1 MVQDVRII
9 VLFEGRE
16 YSLEVDPAESAE
28 TLAFQLYSLCDIADD
43 DQVLLTYDGQ
53 LVSPEDGVAKI
64 IQSMPLLFLF
74 RRSAASGSFDPTRD
88 TDWRETCSRVV
99 AATTPLVQL
108 AYTRQDGTVL
118 CSACATTCSPP
129 DHLVTPILNDVATR
143 NVVRGSFVTELA
155 VVIGAIDVL
164 PPTGFTK
171 LPMDLH
177 HGMPGPFA
185 FLCVRKG
192 GKQAPI
198 AHIQVVP
205 GRTLP
210 PGYTSLYV
218 TATTSI
224 CYRRAPPSLF
234 RSLAGFGV
242 RDVAIGTD
250 HASSMVPC
258 RTALTSSGDWTL
270 AYDLAPFAG
279 TICGSHGE
287 CLFQE
292 RIVTGPAVSFT
303 TLSGAQVEA
312 CAALEATLRTQ
323 WAAAQATSFTASEA
337 SLRSTLEHQSQRVH
351 VYERKDKQARALAVV
366 PVATLQARAR
376 ANTNSVH
383 KRFEDEVLHQLI
395 HWFKHEFFSWM
406 NQPPCQV
413 CGEAPTQLVRTDGP
427 TTPEE
432 IAGEASRVEV
442 YQCASCR
449 NLTRFPRYNDPV
461 KLLETRTGRCG
472 EWANCFTLC
481 CRAMGYEARYV
492 LDFTDHVWTE
502 VYSSEYGRWLHCD
515 PCEDQL
521 DCPLTYEVGWGKEL
535 HYIFAFSVDEVVDV
549 IRRYTAT
556 YEGGVLDRRTR
567 AREDWLAA
575 AIAAINQ
582 RVQAA
587 LPSARRETLRLRAV
601 HEEAELGAA
610 KHAKASETEGRVSG
624 SKEWKDS
631 RQESG
636 GKTDDAASTT
646 TTSMTELTPNDVP
659 PSLWQSLLVQ
669 LVQGCVKACCTN
681 PFCLHTAKKTPGFD
695 LSSHVASSLQ
705 RIPSLQATVTS
716 RRAFDQLVCPSTDAN
731 IRSQL
736 WAASPIGYW
745 PLQDDDTHVAVD
757 VSGHDAHLTHTCR
770 AVSKPMAT
778 KVDKTTTGYQLLPH
792 DMLRLTADVSA
803 QPWSVVFLVQ
813 WHAYA
818 NTPTEFVHLPELELR
833 LGLTG
838 DHRLALTTG
847 SQTTSSA
854 LPLSMDTTYHVA
866 LVHDSARVIRVF
878 LNATEIVSQAATP
891 SPRSISLLFGTQA
904 LALVPIL
911 SHLALL
917 STALD
922 PSTLEGLARLSLPG
936 AKLTVAGVKG
946 DTTDIQHHVC
956 TLDAAQMDSDF
967 ALSSLHL
974 WSGTFFDG
982 LQCAYTSTSETVDG
996 PQHVVAA
1003 VKDKTPSHSL
1013 ALLPGEVIVHV
1024 SGRRGAWTD
1033 ALSVT
1038 TNFGR
1043 SLTGGGSGGN
1053 PFEMD
1058 IAPGHAVRAF
1068 CFHLDDH
1075 VYGPVVFTA
1084 PAPRGPAFQALA
1096 AIRATVKAGTLLTVI
1111 AAVRL
1116 YLGNL
1121 VATPNEPK
1129 VRKIKSSNAYFAK
1142 NVALLDD
1149 ATVHTI
1155 FTGASF
1161 EAVTEGGDVFWVFQ
1175 GNLHAAHAALYDL
1188 TTFAALVTDD

>member
-1 MVQDVRII
+1 MTQDVRIT

-16 YSLEVDPAESAE
+16 YLLEADPAESAE
-28 TLAFQLYSLCDIADD
+28 TVAFQLHSLCDVADN
-43 DQVLLTYDGQ
+43 DQVLLTYDGR
-53 LVSPEDGVAKI
+53 LVSPEDGVAAI
-64 IQSMPLLFLF
+64 TQSMHLLLLF
-74 RRSAASGSFDPTRD
+74 RRSAASGGFEPTRD
-88 TDWRETCSRVV
+88 TDWQETCSQVV
-99 AATTPLVQL
+99 APSTPLVQP
-108 AYTRQDGTVL
+108 AYTRQDGAML
-118 CSACATTCSPP
+118 CSVCATTCSPP
-129 DHLVTPILNDVATR
+129 AHLVTPILNDVATR

-171 LPMDLH
+171 LPMDLN
-177 HGMPGPFA
+177 HGTPGPFA

-198 AHIQVVP
+198 AHVQVASGSTV
-205 GRTLP
+205 P
-210 PGYTSLYV
+210 PGYTLLHV

-234 RSLAGFGV
+234 RSLVGFGI
-242 RDVAIGTD
+242 RDVSVGKD
-250 HASSMVPC
+250 HASSMVAC

-279 TICGSHGE
+279 TICGSHGD
-287 CLFQE
+287 CLFAE
-292 RIVTGPAVSFT
+292 RIVNSTPGSFT
-303 TLSGAQVEA
+303 ALSGAQVEA
-312 CAALEATLRTQ
+312 SAALEATLRTQ
-323 WAAAQATSFTASEA
+323 WAAAQATAFMASEA
-337 SLRSTLEHQSQRVH
+337 SLRSTLEHQSQRVRI
-351 VYERKDKQARALAVV
+351 YERKDKQARALAVV
-366 PVATLQARAR
+366 PVATLEARAR

-413 CGEAPTQLVRTDGP
+413 CGQAPTQLVRTDGP

-432 IAGEASRVEV
+432 VAGEASRVEV

-449 NLTRFPRYNDPV
+449 SLTRFPRYNDPV

-502 VYSSEYGRWLHCD
+502 VYSPEYGRWLHCD

-535 HYIFAFSVDEVVDV
+535 HYIFAFSIDQVVDV
-549 IRRYTAT
+549 IRRYTTT
-556 YEGGVLDRRTR
+556 YEGGVLDRRTQ

-575 AIAAINQ
+575 TIVALNQ

-587 LPSARRETLRLRAV
+587 LPSARRETLRLRAL
-601 HEEAELGAA
+601 HEEAELGAV

-624 SKEWKDS
+624 STEWKES

-636 GKTDDAASTT
+636 NKADDIASTT
-646 TTSMTELTPNDVP
+646 TTAEIMSTVDEVP

-669 LVQGCVKACCTN
+669 LVHGCANAFCVN
-681 PFCLHTAKKTPGFD
+681 PFCLHVAKEAPGFD
-695 LSSHVASSLQ
+695 LSSYVASSLQ
-705 RIPSLQATVTS
+705 RIPSLQAVVTS
-716 RRAFDQLVCPSTDAN
+716 RRAFDQLICPPTDKN
-731 IRSQL
+731 LRSQL

-745 PLQDDDTHVAVD
+745 PLQDSKHVAVD
-757 VSGHDAHLTHTCR
+757 ISGHAAHLTHTCA
-770 AVSKPMAT
+770 AVNKPIAT
-778 KVDKTTTGYQLLPH
+778 KVNKATTGYQLLPR
-792 DMLRLTADVSA
+792 DTLRLTADVA
-803 QPWSVVFLVQ
+803 APTWSVVFLVQ

-818 NTPTEFVHLPELELR
+818 DTLVEFLHLPELDLR
-833 LGLTG
+833 LGLTA
-838 DHRLALTTG
+838 DKRLALTLG
-847 SQTTSSA
+847 ATTTHSA
-854 LPLSMDTTYHVA
+854 SPLAMDTTYHMA
-866 LVHDSARVIRVF
+866 LVVDSSRVRVF
-878 LNATEIVSQAATP
+878 VNAAEVVSLTAGPPTA
-891 SPRSISLLFGTQA
+891 SISLLFETQA
-904 LALVPIL
+904 LAHVPIV

-917 STALD
+917 PTALE
-922 PSTLEGLARLSLPG
+922 PSTLEVLARLSLPG
-936 AKLTVAGVKG
+936 AKLTMAGVKG
-946 DTTDIQHHVC
+946 DTADIQQHVC
-956 TLDAAQMDSDF
+956 TLDAAQMDSGYV
-967 ALSSLHL
+967 LSSLHL

-982 LQCAYTSTSETVDG
+982 LQCAYTSATGETVDG

-1003 VKDKTPSHSL
+1003 SKDQSRSHSL

-1043 SLTGGGSGGN
+1043 TLIGGGHGGS

-1068 CFHLDDH
+1068 GFHIDDH
-1075 VYGPVVFTA
+1075 VYSSVVFTA
-1084 PAPRGPAFQALA
+1084 PSPRGPVFQALD
-1096 AIRATVKAGTLLTVI
+1096 AIRASVPSSILRTVI
-1111 AAVRL
+1111 AAVRR

-1121 VATPNEPK
+1121 VATPTEPK
-1129 VRKIKSSNAYFAK
+1129 FRKIKTTNAYFAK
-1142 NVALLDD
+1142 NVGILDD
-1149 ATVHTI
+1149 ATVLTL
-1155 FTGASF
+1155 FTGADF
-1161 EAVTEGGDVFWVFQ
+1161 EAVTEGDDKFWVFR
-1175 GNLHAAHAALYDL
+1175 GNLHAVHAATYDL
-1188 TTFAALVTDD
+1188 TTFAALLADN